1 MNSNVTYK
9 WLAVNALRYRSSARS
24 GAPDMLIQW
33 MSSRLCWAVT
43 EQVLTP
49 GYKFLRN
56 TRLAEFTVGIPTPQ
70 EIGAALTLAMEFVET
85 TQALRNRPH
94 SGIT

>member
-1 MNSNVTYK
+1 MNSNATHE
-9 WLAVNALRYRSSARS
+9 WGAAGALRYRSRARF
-24 GAPDMLIQW
+24 GAPDMVVQW
-33 MSSRLCWAVT
+33 TPTRSCWTVT

-49 GYKFLRN
+49 GNRFLRN
-56 TRLAEFTVGIPTPQ
+56 IRLAEFTVGIPTPQ

-85 TQALRNRPH
+85 TQTLRNRPH